1 MPQFDES
8 FLSDCALADRW
19 HFYSYTVKQLPPH
32 PSPKPNRN
40 RNPYPS
46 SASHDDHQQQLH
58 HHHHNHHRL
67 WKTQRQSWSP
77 RDTNNNHS
85 LTSSNSNCNCNSSN
99 TCNSISATGN
109 TLHSIK
115 FHRRR
120 KYKKLARLALS
131 TPAIPLQMDVDVTVD
146 REFDMEMDTPV
157 PLKNAVCHGSIS
169 SPSTPGT
176 CSSGIGVGGGGCS
189 SSSNNSINSGSYSTA
204 CTPPPPTHHHHS
216 QHQQLQ
222 GTPGGSSRVGGAGT
236 GAGGAGGGS
245 GVPPAPP
252 SAGSSGH
259 KNSLKGTKL
268 ARRARSFKDDL
279 IEKISLMRTT
289 NNTLGRSHSPHSP
302 RTKHGS
308 KAPPTTEEVL
318 RSTQT
323 LETHVKDISNALKH
337 FRDVILKKKLEVL
350 PGNGTVILETIASMY
365 SVIQTYTLNENS
377 AIMSSATQQV
387 YQSLGK
393 LIKLCDEV
401 MLSEDSGEC
410 ASLSNENV
418 REVIDLLEDA
428 VRNLVTLAQGKL
440 KEQDQCAFRYSGSGL
455 GGIGAAA
462 EIMGAVTASPGVS
475 VPGAGVMRVSAAE
488 SAAQRTSLPDIALT
502 PKERDILEQHN
513 VNPMRGSHST
523 ESILRD
529 TSPPPKPPLPNRAS
543 NPPPL
548 PPKRRSQPGAS
559 AGAVGVGCSS
569 STSTSNQASP
579 LPYAQSHN
587 ISLNSDLDCSSN
599 ISLLNYGVDR
609 LSVRSRSPDENSQCS
624 FDSALNHS
632 REEED
637 HQQQQQ
643 HLRSFPK
650 LAAMMDEDMD
660 KMVSYSEYCR
670 KASPLPSLC
679 STRVVAPPINESR
692 TESTGYA
699 GAAIDDK
706 TQTPLST
713 GGGVAGVTGGT
724 GGAAEGAAA
733 AASGGRE
740 TNSNRL
746 SNESG
751 FVSMREFRTCTQTAD
766 YSVQSSTKSSSSNS
780 EIAFSI
786 SESTAVGSSS
796 EYQQIS
802 QSVSHSQRHI
812 SSSSSSCTTTTTSS
826 STTTGYGSSELEQ
839 QQQTTTP
846 ADLAPALPPK
856 SIQRSSLT
864 RHESPGVGDELD
876 EAQSSSGWASHRSS
890 QSEVAELRQ
899 LSPLHHLNHHPHTA
913 SAGQLQQWHS
923 KHHSLIEGPRLQ
935 LAGSG
940 SCSAFDQRHLDQ
952 EPPPLPMKKKH
963 MFQSVAFSVL
973 AYMEICSASTRSIE
987 QHRHTMHACNISRN
1001 ISHSQTMNIMPM
1013 SKELSPELEM
1023 PPALPPKNY
1032 KQRKAT
1038 SMVASPTLQPII
1050 VTTPPPSPK
1059 PTLGENGS
1067 TGRPD
1072 SRMATVC
1079 EELND
1084 AVASEDAMPEPR
1096 SPVLDSNEN
1105 VSAVD
1110 DGQTFYF
1117 HSHQL
1122 PVADLEMSEDTSSAD
1137 NQPLTT
1143 PQVLEEQEEPTA
1155 ESRPLVAV
1163 HESVKPENADED
1175 EEAERADMLI
1185 NMLEEVN
1192 ITRYLIL
1199 KKREEDGPEVKG
1211 GYIDA
1216 LIVHASRVQKVA
1228 DNAFCEAFIT
1238 TFRTFIQPI
1247 DVIEKLTHRYTYFF
1261 CQVQDN
1267 KQKAA
1272 KETFALLVRVVNDLT
1287 STDLTSQ
1294 LLSLLVEFVY
1304 QLVCSG
1310 QLYLAKLLRNKFVEK
1325 VTLYKEPKLGGAGC
1339 VGGAGIASSG
1349 GSSGA
1354 ASGGNQPSLLDL
1366 KSLEIAEQMTL
1377 LDAELFTKIEI
1388 PEVLLFAK
1396 DQCEEKSPNLNKFTE
1411 HFNKMSY
1418 WARSKILRLQD
1429 AKEREKHVNKFIK
1442 IMKHLRKMNNYNSY
1456 LALLSALDSGPI
1468 RRLEWQKGIT
1478 EEVRAFCALIDSSSS
1493 FRAYR
1498 QALAETN
1505 PPCIPYIG
1513 LILQDLTFV
1522 HVGNQDYLSKGVIN
1536 FSKRWQQYNIIDN
1549 MKRFKKCAYPFRRNE
1564 RIIRFFDNFKDF
1576 MGEEEMWQI
1585 SEKIKPRGRR
1595 PVNY

>member
-1 MPQFDES
+1 MPEFDES
-8 FLSDCALADRW
+8 FLRDCALAERW
-19 HFYSYTVKQLPPH
+19 GFYSYTLKPTPPT
-32 PSPKPNRN
+32 S
-40 RNPYPS
+40 
-46 SASHDDHQQQLH
+46 SHDDDDH
-58 HHHHNHHRL
+58 HHHQRHHL
-67 WKTQRQSWSP
+67 GKKQRQSWSP
-77 RDTNNNHS
+77 RDTNNNTNS
-85 LTSSNSNCNCNSSN
+85 NTSNS
-99 TCNSISATGN
+99 GN

-120 KYKKLARLALS
+120 KYKKLPRLASLS
-131 TPAIPLQMDVDVTVD
+131 TPLIPQEMDVDVDATG
-146 REFDMEMDTPV
+146 RETSLPSTPV

-176 CSSGIGVGGGGCS
+176 CSSGGGSGGGCS
-189 SSSNNSINSGSYSTA
+189 SSSNNSLNSGNSYSAAASSASSTL
-204 CTPPPPTHHHHS
+204 PPSTHH
-216 QHQQLQ
+216 QAP
-222 GTPGGSSRVGGAGT
+222 GTPRGGGGSSGAP
-236 GAGGAGGGS
+236 
-245 GVPPAPP
+245 PPAPP

-302 RTKHGS
+302 RSKHGC
-308 KAPPTTEEVL
+308 KPPPSNEEVQ

-377 AIMSSATQQV
+377 ATMSSATQQV

-401 MLSEDSGEC
+401 MLSGESDEC

-440 KEQDQCAFRYSGSGL
+440 KEQDQCTFRYGGAGL

-462 EIMGAVTASPGVS
+462 EIMGAVTASPGITVGSGGPGTGIGIGS
-475 VPGAGVMRVSAAE
+475 VASMRVSAAE
-488 SAAQRTSLPDIALT
+488 SAVVAQRTSLPDIALT
-502 PKERDILEQHN
+502 PKERDSLEQHN

-548 PPKRRSQPGAS
+548 PPKRRSQQGGVTVGPG
-559 AGAVGVGCSS
+559 VGVGSS
-569 STSTSNQASP
+569 SSTTSTSNQASP

-599 ISLLNYGVDR
+599 ISLLNYGVDH

-637 HQQQQQ
+637 Q
-643 HLRSFPK
+643 LRQMPK
-650 LAAMMDEDMD
+650 MPPALDQDMD
-660 KMVSYSEYCR
+660 GGDKILSYKGEM
-670 KASPLPSLC
+670 ASIPV
-679 STRVVAPPINESR
+679 TVM
-692 TESTGYA
+692 A
-699 GAAIDDK
+699 GGQGGSGGSGHPD
-706 TQTPLST
+706 
-713 GGGVAGVTGGT
+713 GGGGTTTTTVMAGGGESNT
-724 GGAAEGAAA
+724 ELRKAAA
-733 AASGGRE
+733 AL
-740 TNSNRL
+740 TINRH

-751 FVSMREFRTCTQTAD
+751 FVSMKSYRTSTQSVSKRSSD

-786 SESTAVGSSS
+786 SESGGNSTSTMGD
-796 EYQQIS
+796 YQQ
-802 QSVSHSQRHI
+802 R
-812 SSSSSSCTTTTTSS
+812 CTTTTSS
-826 STTTGYGSSELEQ
+826 TSTTSTGYSSSEMEQTLSSSLGILRGSSPEM
-839 QQQTTTP
+839 
-846 ADLAPALPPK
+846 AAPALPPK
-856 SIQRSSLT
+856 TGHRLT
-864 RHESPGVGDELD
+864 RHESAGDEAD
-876 EAQSSSGWASHRSS
+876 EAGWGSHRSS
-890 QSEVAELRQ
+890 QSELAELRHMQ
-899 LSPLHHLNHHPHTA
+899 HHHHPHLGHQA
-913 SAGQLQQWHS
+913 QLQQWHS
-923 KHHSLIEGPRLQ
+923 KHHSLI
-935 LAGSG
+935 GS
-940 SCSAFDQRHLDQ
+940 SCYAFDKRNLE

-963 MFQSVAFSVL
+963 IL

-987 QHRHTMHACNISRN
+987 QHRHTMHAYNISRN

-1013 SKELSPELEM
+1013 SKELSPEMET

-1032 KQRKAT
+1032 KQRKTT
-1038 SMVASPTLQPII
+1038 SLQPF
-1050 VTTPPPSPK
+1050 VVTTTPPPSPK
-1059 PTLGENGS
+1059 PAVLAENG
-1067 TGRPD
+1067 GARPD

-1079 EELND
+1079 EEL
-1084 AVASEDAMPEPR
+1084 ATEEPG
-1096 SPVLDSNEN
+1096 PVLDSNEN
-1105 VSAVD
+1105 VRAGGS
-1110 DGQTFYF
+1110 TFY
-1117 HSHQL
+1117 SHQL
-1122 PVADLEMSEDTSSAD
+1122 PSEEATATASSGGGEVGQPISSPQLLDEGDPDQAVNPDQKVVTSKLEVEEDD
-1137 NQPLTT
+1137 
-1143 PQVLEEQEEPTA
+1143 EEDDVEEEEEEP
-1155 ESRPLVAV
+1155 
-1163 HESVKPENADED
+1163 
-1175 EEAERADMLI
+1175 EEMLI
-1185 NMLEEVN
+1185 NMLEEVD

-1199 KKREEDGPEVKG
+1199 KRKEEDGPEVKG

-1228 DNAFCEAFIT
+1228 DNAFSEAFIT

-1272 KETFALLVRVVNDLT
+1272 KETFSLLVRVVNDLT

-1325 VTLYKEPKLGGAGC
+1325 VTLYKEPKVYGFLGELDYGGGSVGSVVSGGGIGGSGVSGNGAG
-1339 VGGAGIASSG
+1339 
-1349 GSSGA
+1349 
-1354 ASGGNQPSLLDL
+1354 QPSLLDL

-1377 LDAELFTKIEI
+1377 LDAELFQKIEI

-1411 HFNKMSY
+1411 HFNKMSF

-1478 EEVRAFCALIDSSSS
+1478 EEVSSFCTLIDSSSS

-1513 LILQDLTFV
+1513 LVLQDLTFV

-1536 FSKRWQQYNIIDN
+1536 FSKRWQQYNIIVN

-1576 MGEEEMWQI
+1576 MGEEEMWQV

>member
-32 PSPKPNRN
+32 PNPNSN
-40 RNPYPS
+40 LKLNLNPNKNHS
-46 SASHDDHQQQLH
+46 VSNDEHQH
-58 HHHHNHHRL
+58 YRL

-77 RDTNNNHS
+77 RDTNNNNHS
-85 LTSSNSNCNCNSSN
+85 PSSNSSSN
-99 TCNSISATGN
+99 TCTGN

-131 TPAIPLQMDVDVTVD
+131 TPAIPRQMDALDMD

-189 SSSNNSINSGSYSTA
+189 SSSNNSINSGGYSTA
-204 CTPPPPTHHHHS
+204 CTPPPATNHSHHS
-216 QHQQLQ
+216 QHQQ
-222 GTPGGSSRVGGAGT
+222 GTPGGSSRVGGA
-236 GAGGAGGGS
+236 S

-252 SAGSSGH
+252 TTGSSGH

-308 KAPPTTEEVL
+308 KAPPTTEEVQ

-377 AIMSSATQQV
+377 AIMSYATQQV

-401 MLSEDSGEC
+401 MLSEESDEC

-462 EIMGAVTASPGVS
+462 EIMGAVTASPGVTS
-475 VPGAGVMRVSAAE
+475 VPGSTIMRVTDE
-488 SAAQRTSLPDIALT
+488 SFAQRTSLPDIALT

-548 PPKRRSQPGAS
+548 PPKRRSQPGAPS
-559 AGAVGVGCSS
+559 SAVGVCSSS

-599 ISLLNYGVDR
+599 ISLMNYGVDR

-637 HQQQQQ
+637 QHQQQRQ
-643 HLRSFPK
+643 FPK
-650 LAAMMDEDMD
+650 MAAMMDEDMD
-660 KMVSYSEYCR
+660 KLVSYKPTMEEKSQSSLPVGAGGSVG
-670 KASPLPSLC
+670 AS
-679 STRVVAPPINESR
+679 
-692 TESTGYA
+692 
-699 GAAIDDK
+699 
-706 TQTPLST
+706 
-713 GGGVAGVTGGT
+713 GT
-724 GGAAEGAAA
+724 GGAAEGGAA
-733 AASGGRE
+733 AASSGGE
-740 TNSNRL
+740 TNSNRH

-751 FVSMREFRTCTQTAD
+751 FVSMREFRTSTQTTD

-802 QSVSHSQRHI
+802 QSVSHSQRQI

-826 STTTGYGSSELEQ
+826 STTTGYGSSSTSELEH
-839 QQQTTTP
+839 QTTTSVVSGALGSSP
-846 ADLAPALPPK
+846 ELAPALPPK

-864 RHESPGVGDELD
+864 RHESPAGDEPD
-876 EAQSSSGWASHRSS
+876 EASSGCASHRSS

-899 LSPLHHLNHHPHTA
+899 QSPHHHLHHPHTC
-913 SAGQLQQWHS
+913 SAGQLQQWHP
-923 KHHSLIEGPRLQ
+923 KHHSLIEGR

-952 EPPPLPMKKKH
+952 EPPPLPIKKKH
-963 MFQSVAFSVL
+963 IL
-973 AYMEICSASTRSIE
+973 AYMEICSASTRPAE
-987 QHRHTMHACNISRN
+987 QHRHTMCTYNISSN

-1013 SKELSPELEM
+1013 SKELSPEQEI

-1032 KQRKAT
+1032 KQRKAV
-1038 SMVASPTLQPII
+1038 SMGSSPSLQPII
-1050 VTTPPPSPK
+1050 LTTPPASPK
-1059 PTLGENGS
+1059 PMLGENGS

-1084 AVASEDAMPEPR
+1084 GLTSEDAMPEPR

-1110 DGQTFYF
+1110 DGQTFYC

-1122 PVADLEMSEDTSSAD
+1122 PGEVNVCEGMNNAG
-1137 NQPLTT
+1137 QPIST
-1143 PQVLEEQEEPTA
+1143 PQVLEEQAEQTE
-1155 ESRPLVAV
+1155 ESRPGVTTEEV
-1163 HESVKPENADED
+1163 SVKPQNENGEED
-1175 EEAERADMLI
+1175 ETEQDEMLI

-1310 QLYLAKLLRNKFVEK
+1310 ELYMAKLLRNKFVEK
-1325 VTLYKEPKLGGAGC
+1325 VTLYKEPKVYGFIGSELGGT
-1339 VGGAGIASSG
+1339 GGAAGTGITGSG
-1349 GSSGA
+1349 GCSTAGG
-1354 ASGGNQPSLLDL
+1354 GGNQLSLLDL

-1418 WARSKILRLQD
+1418 WARSKILRLPD
-1429 AKEREKHVNKFIK
+1429 AREREKHVNKFIK

-1468 RRLEWQKGIT
+1468 RRLEWQRGIT
-1478 EEVRAFCALIDSSSS
+1478 EEVRSFCALIDSSSS

-1585 SEKIKPRGRR
+1585 SERIKPRGRR

>member
-32 PSPKPNRN
+32 PSPSPKPN

-46 SASHDDHQQQLH
+46 SASHDDDDQHRLH
-58 HHHHNHHRL
+58 HHHHNHHHHNHHRL

-77 RDTNNNHS
+77 CDSNNNHS
-85 LTSSNSNCNCNSSN
+85 PSSNGNCSSS

-131 TPAIPLQMDVDVTVD
+131 TPAIPLQMDVDADVDVDVTVD

-169 SPSTPGT
+169 SPSTPGA

-204 CTPPPPTHHHHS
+204 CTPPPPTHHHHT

-222 GTPGGSSRVGGAGT
+222 GTPAGSSRVG

-308 KAPPTTEEVL
+308 KAPPTTEEVQ

-377 AIMSSATQQV
+377 AIMSCATQQV

-440 KEQDQCAFRYSGSGL
+440 KEQDQCAFRYGGSGL

-475 VPGAGVMRVSAAE
+475 VPGTGIMRVSAAE

-548 PPKRRSQPGAS
+548 PPKRRSQPGAP
-559 AGAVGVGCSS
+559 AGAAVVGCSS
-569 STSTSNQASP
+569 LTSAS
-579 LPYAQSHN
+579 YAQPHN
-587 ISLNSDLDCSSN
+587 ISLNLDLDCSSN

-643 HLRSFPK
+643 QQLRSLSKMPT
-650 LAAMMDEDMD
+650 MMDEDMD
-660 KMVSYSEYCR
+660 KMVSYS
-670 KASPLPSLC
+670 
-679 STRVVAPPINESR
+679 
-692 TESTGYA
+692 
-699 GAAIDDK
+699 AAVEDK
-706 TQTPLST
+706 MQTPLAT
-713 GGGVAGVTGGT
+713 GGVGGGVVGGT

-733 AASGGRE
+733 AATGGGE
-740 TNSNRL
+740 TNSNRH

-751 FVSMREFRTCTQTAD
+751 FVSMREFRTSTQTTD
-766 YSVQSSTKSSSSNS
+766 YSIQSSTKSSSSNS

-826 STTTGYGSSELEQ
+826 STTTGYGSSSSELEQQQQ

-846 ADLAPALPPK
+846 AELAPALPPK
-856 SIQRSSLT
+856 STQRSSLT
-864 RHESPGVGDELD
+864 RHESPVVGDELD
-876 EAQSSSGWASHRSS
+876 DALSSSGWASHRSS

-963 MFQSVAFSVL
+963 IL

-1013 SKELSPELEM
+1013 SKELSPELEI

-1050 VTTPPPSPK
+1050 VSTPPPSPK
-1059 PTLGENGS
+1059 PALGENGS

-1084 AVASEDAMPEPR
+1084 AVGSDDAMPEPR

-1110 DGQTFYF
+1110 DVRTFYC

-1122 PVADLEMSEDTSSAD
+1122 PSEMKMSEDASNAD
-1137 NQPLTT
+1137 QPITT

-1163 HESVKPENADED
+1163 HEAGKPENADD
-1175 EEAERADMLI
+1175 EAEGEAEAERADMLI

-1325 VTLYKEPKLGGAGC
+1325 VTLYKEPKVYGFVGELGGAG
-1339 VGGAGIASSG
+1339 GGPGTGIAGSG
-1349 GSSGA
+1349 GCSAGG
-1354 ASGGNQPSLLDL
+1354 GGNQPSLLDL

-1478 EEVRAFCALIDSSSS
+1478 EEVRSFCALIDSSSS

>member
-1 MPQFDES
+1 MRVLNTELRLRFKNRKPRPFNRAASADDAMDMGPGSGMGLMGIGVGDPAMPSTIDQ
-8 FLSDCALADRW
+8 
-19 HFYSYTVKQLPPH
+19 
-32 PSPKPNRN
+32 
-40 RNPYPS
+40 
-46 SASHDDHQQQLH
+46 
-58 HHHHNHHRL
+58 RL
-67 WKTQRQSWSP
+67 NGA
-77 RDTNNNHS
+77 TN
-85 LTSSNSNCNCNSSN
+85 
-99 TCNSISATGN
+99 
-109 TLHSIK
+109 
-115 FHRRR
+115 
-120 KYKKLARLALS
+120 
-131 TPAIPLQMDVDVTVD
+131 M
-146 REFDMEMDTPV
+146 
-157 PLKNAVCHGSIS
+157 HGSIS

-176 CSSGIGVGGGGCS
+176 CSVGGGGCS
-189 SSSNNSINSGSYSTA
+189 SSSNNSINSGGYSTA
-204 CTPPPPTHHHHS
+204 CTPPPAAHHQNHHHQQQQQQQQH
-216 QHQQLQ
+216 HQQPS
-222 GTPGGSSRVGGAGT
+222 TPGSRG
-236 GAGGAGGGS
+236 
-245 GVPPAPP
+245 GVPPAPLNL
-252 SAGSSGH
+252 SGSGQSGSSGH

-302 RTKHGS
+302 RTKHGT
-308 KAPPTTEEVL
+308 KPPPTTEEVQ

-365 SVIQTYTLNENS
+365 SVIQNYTLNENS
-377 AIMSSATQQV
+377 AIMTSATQQV

-401 MLSEDSGEC
+401 MLSEESGEC

-440 KEQDQCAFRYSGSGL
+440 KEDQCAFRYSGSGL
-455 GGIGAAA
+455 GSIGAAA
-462 EIMGAVTASPGVS
+462 EIMGAVTASSGVGGGLGGGPGTGIGLGMAS
-475 VPGAGVMRVSAAE
+475 MRVSAAE
-488 SAAQRTSLPDIALT
+488 SAAVAQRTSLPDIGLT
-502 PKERDILEQHN
+502 PKERDSLEQCN

-529 TSPPPKPPLPNRAS
+529 SSPPPKPPLPNRAS

-548 PPKRRSQPGAS
+548 PPKRRSQPGAAS
-559 AGAVGVGCSS
+559 GGGVGSS
-569 STSTSNQASP
+569 STSTSTSNQASP
-579 LPYAQSHN
+579 QPYAQSHN

-637 HQQQQQ
+637 QQQLQLQQ
-643 HLRSFPK
+643 RQETLESK
-650 LAAMMDEDMD
+650 LI
-660 KMVSYSEYCR
+660 SHS
-670 KASPLPSLC
+670 
-679 STRVVAPPINESR
+679 
-692 TESTGYA
+692 
-699 GAAIDDK
+699 
-706 TQTPLST
+706 
-713 GGGVAGVTGGT
+713 
-724 GGAAEGAAA
+724 
-733 AASGGRE
+733 
-740 TNSNRL
+740 
-746 SNESG
+746 
-751 FVSMREFRTCTQTAD
+751 FVSMKSFRTSTQSVSKRSSD
-766 YSVQSSTKSSSSNS
+766 YSKSSSSNS

-786 SESTAVGSSS
+786 SESAAAMVSTG

-802 QSVSHSQRHI
+802 QSVSHSSR
-812 SSSSSSCTTTTTSS
+812 SCTTTTTTS
-826 STTTGYGSSELEQ
+826 TGYASSGELEQ
-839 QQQTTTP
+839 ILDG
-846 ADLAPALPPK
+846 DLAPALPPK
-856 SIQRSSLT
+856 SNQRGSIAAGAASAVAT
-864 RHESPGVGDELD
+864 DELD
-876 EAQSSSGWASHRSS
+876 EAQSSSSGWASHRSS

-899 LSPLHHLNHHPHTA
+899 LSPQQQQQQQQQQHLHHA
-913 SAGQLQQWHS
+913 QQLQQWQS

-940 SCSAFDQRHLDQ
+940 SCSAFDQRHLE

-987 QHRHTMHACNISRN
+987 QHRHTMHAYNLSRN

-1013 SKELSPELEM
+1013 SKELSPELET

-1032 KQRKAT
+1032 KQRKAN
-1038 SMVASPTLQPII
+1038 SVATGGSSSSSSSSKPII
-1050 VTTPPPSPK
+1050 LTTMTPPPSPK
-1059 PTLGENGS
+1059 PIIVTTTTPPPTPPASPKPGAAAAGAASGGAGAAAASGSSAENGS

-1079 EELND
+1079 EELSGEENMP
-1084 AVASEDAMPEPR
+1084 EAMPWTPA
-1096 SPVLDSNEN
+1096 LD
-1105 VSAVD
+1105 
-1110 DGQTFYF
+1110 GYGYYC

-1122 PVADLEMSEDTSSAD
+1122 PNEVD
-1137 NQPLTT
+1137 NAGQMPLNT
-1143 PQVLEEQEEPTA
+1143 PQLLDEQVVEEVPNEV
-1155 ESRPLVAV
+1155 VAGN
-1163 HESVKPENADED
+1163 ETSKQQQLQ
-1175 EEAERADMLI
+1175 EAEAEAEAEADPEAEEMLI

-1192 ITRYLIL
+1192 IGRYLIL
-1199 KKREEDGPEVKG
+1199 KKKDEDGPEVKG

-1216 LIVHASRVQKVA
+1216 LIVHASCVQKVA
-1228 DNAFCEAFIT
+1228 DNAFSEAFIT

-1272 KETFALLVRVVNDLT
+1272 KETFSLLVRVVNDLT

-1325 VTLYKEPKLGGAGC
+1325 VTLYKEPRLHGGGGGLELELGG
-1339 VGGAGIASSG
+1339 G
-1349 GSSGA
+1349 GSSGVV
-1354 ASGGNQPSLLDL
+1354 SGGGSGLLDL

-1377 LDAELFTKIEI
+1377 LDAELFQRIEI

-1478 EEVRAFCALIDSSSS
+1478 EEVRSFCALIDSSSS

-1513 LILQDLTFV
+1513 LVLQDLTFV

-1536 FSKRWQQYNIIDN
+1536 FSKRWQQYNIIVN

>member
-32 PSPKPNRN
+32 PSPSPKPN

-46 SASHDDHQQQLH
+46 SASHDDDDQHRLH
-58 HHHHNHHRL
+58 HHHHNHHHHNHHRL

-77 RDTNNNHS
+77 CDSNNNHS
-85 LTSSNSNCNCNSSN
+85 PSSNGNCSSS

-131 TPAIPLQMDVDVTVD
+131 TPAIPLQMDVDADVDVDVTVD

-169 SPSTPGT
+169 SPSTPGA

-204 CTPPPPTHHHHS
+204 CTPPPPTHHHHT

-222 GTPGGSSRVGGAGT
+222 GTPAGSSRVG

-308 KAPPTTEEVL
+308 KAPPTTEEVQ

-377 AIMSSATQQV
+377 AIMSCATQQV

-440 KEQDQCAFRYSGSGL
+440 KEQDQCAFRYGGSGL

-475 VPGAGVMRVSAAE
+475 VPGTGIMRVSAAE

-548 PPKRRSQPGAS
+548 PPKRRSQPGAP
-559 AGAVGVGCSS
+559 AGAAVVGCSS
-569 STSTSNQASP
+569 LTSAS
-579 LPYAQSHN
+579 YAQPHN
-587 ISLNSDLDCSSN
+587 ISLNLDLDCSSN

-643 HLRSFPK
+643 QQLRSLSKMPT
-650 LAAMMDEDMD
+650 MMDEDMD
-660 KMVSYSEYCR
+660 KMVSYS
-670 KASPLPSLC
+670 
-679 STRVVAPPINESR
+679 
-692 TESTGYA
+692 
-699 GAAIDDK
+699 
-706 TQTPLST
+706 
-713 GGGVAGVTGGT
+713 
-724 GGAAEGAAA
+724 
-733 AASGGRE
+733 
-740 TNSNRL
+740 
-746 SNESG
+746 
-751 FVSMREFRTCTQTAD
+751 FVSMREFRTSTQTTD
-766 YSVQSSTKSSSSNS
+766 YSIQSSTKSSSSNS

-826 STTTGYGSSELEQ
+826 STTTGYGSSSSELEQQQQ

-846 ADLAPALPPK
+846 AELAPALPPK
-856 SIQRSSLT
+856 STQRSSLT
-864 RHESPGVGDELD
+864 RHESPVVGDELD
-876 EAQSSSGWASHRSS
+876 DALSSSGWASHRSS

-1013 SKELSPELEM
+1013 SKELSPELEI

-1050 VTTPPPSPK
+1050 VSTPPPSPK
-1059 PTLGENGS
+1059 PALGENGS

-1084 AVASEDAMPEPR
+1084 AVGSDDAMPEPR

-1110 DGQTFYF
+1110 DVRTFYC

-1122 PVADLEMSEDTSSAD
+1122 PSEMKMSEDASNAD
-1137 NQPLTT
+1137 QPITT

-1163 HESVKPENADED
+1163 HEAGKPENADD
-1175 EEAERADMLI
+1175 EAEGEAEAERADMLI

-1228 DNAFCEAFIT
+1228 DNGRHSQRKQKQHKHTKSHSHGHLPNSSVVSVNFHSIRAAFCEAFIT

-1325 VTLYKEPKLGGAGC
+1325 VTLYKEPKVYGFVGELGGAG
-1339 VGGAGIASSG
+1339 GGPGTGIAGSG
-1349 GSSGA
+1349 GCSAGG
-1354 ASGGNQPSLLDL
+1354 GGNQPSLLDL

-1478 EEVRAFCALIDSSSS
+1478 EEVRSFCALIDSSSS

>member
-32 PSPKPNRN
+32 PSPSPKPNRN
-40 RNPYPS
+40 PYLN
-46 SASHDDHQQQLH
+46 SASHDDHQPRLH
-58 HHHHNHHRL
+58 HHHHHYNHHRL

-77 RDTNNNHS
+77 FDSNNNHS
-85 LTSSNSNCNCNSSN
+85 PSGNCNCSSSSSSN
-99 TCNSISATGN
+99 TCNSLNATGN

-131 TPAIPLQMDVDVTVD
+131 TPAIPLQMDVDVDVDVDVTVD
-146 REFDMEMDTPV
+146 RELDMEMDTPV

-169 SPSTPGT
+169 SPSTPGA

-222 GTPGGSSRVGGAGT
+222 GTPGASSRVGGAG
-236 GAGGAGGGS
+236 GGGVGGGGG

-308 KAPPTTEEVL
+308 KAPPTTEEVQ

-377 AIMSSATQQV
+377 AIMSCATQQV

-410 ASLSNENV
+410 PSLSNENV

-475 VPGAGVMRVSAAE
+475 VPGAGIMRVSAAE

-559 AGAVGVGCSS
+559 AGAGSGIGCSS

-637 HQQQQQ
+637 HHHQQQQQ
-643 HLRSFPK
+643 QQLRSFPK
-650 LAAMMDEDMD
+650 MPAMMDEDMD
-660 KMVSYSEYCR
+660 KLVSYS
-670 KASPLPSLC
+670 
-679 STRVVAPPINESR
+679 
-692 TESTGYA
+692 
-699 GAAIDDK
+699 
-706 TQTPLST
+706 
-713 GGGVAGVTGGT
+713 
-724 GGAAEGAAA
+724 
-733 AASGGRE
+733 
-740 TNSNRL
+740 
-746 SNESG
+746 
-751 FVSMREFRTCTQTAD
+751 FVSMREFRTSTQTTD
-766 YSVQSSTKSSSSNS
+766 YSIQSSTKSSSSNS
-780 EIAFSI
+780 DIAFSI
-786 SESTAVGSSS
+786 SESTAVGSSG

-802 QSVSHSQRHI
+802 QSVLHSQRQI

-826 STTTGYGSSELEQ
+826 STTTGYGSSSSELEQ
-839 QQQTTTP
+839 QQQTMAP
-846 ADLAPALPPK
+846 AEMAPALPPK

-864 RHESPGVGDELD
+864 RHESPVVGDELD

-952 EPPPLPMKKKH
+952 EPPPLPMKKK
-963 MFQSVAFSVL
+963 SIL

-1038 SMVASPTLQPII
+1038 NMVASPTLQPII

-1059 PTLGENGS
+1059 PALGENGS

-1084 AVASEDAMPEPR
+1084 AVAGEDAMPEPR

-1105 VSAVD
+1105 VSEVD
-1110 DGQTFYF
+1110 DGETFCC

-1122 PVADLEMSEDTSSAD
+1122 PGEMKMSEDAISAD
-1137 NQPLTT
+1137 QPITT
-1143 PQVLEEQEEPTA
+1143 PQVLEEQEEPA
-1155 ESRPLVAV
+1155 VEARPLVAV
-1163 HESVKPENADED
+1163 HEAGKPENADEE

-1325 VTLYKEPKLGGAGC
+1325 VALYKEPKVYGFVGELGGAG
-1339 VGGAGIASSG
+1339 GAAGAGIAGSG
-1349 GSSGA
+1349 GCSA
-1354 ASGGNQPSLLDL
+1354 AGGGNQPSLLDL

-1478 EEVRAFCALIDSSSS
+1478 EEVRSFCALIDSSSS

>member
-1 MPQFDES
+1 MRVLNTELRLRFKNRRPRPFNRAAS
-8 FLSDCALADRW
+8 ADDAAILDT
-19 HFYSYTVKQLPPH
+19 S
-32 PSPKPNRN
+32 
-40 RNPYPS
+40 NP
-46 SASHDDHQQQLH
+46 
-58 HHHHNHHRL
+58 
-67 WKTQRQSWSP
+67 
-77 RDTNNNHS
+77 
-85 LTSSNSNCNCNSSN
+85 
-99 TCNSISATGN
+99 G
-109 TLHSIK
+109 
-115 FHRRR
+115 
-120 KYKKLARLALS
+120 
-131 TPAIPLQMDVDVTVD
+131 TPAT
-146 REFDMEMDTPV
+146 TPTDQSIHGGGGG
-157 PLKNAVCHGSIS
+157 NISMNGSIS
-169 SPSTPGT
+169 SPNTPGGG
-176 CSSGIGVGGGGCS
+176 GIGGGCS
-189 SSSNNSINSGSYSTA
+189 SSSNNSINSGSYASASSVPVA
-204 CTPPPPTHHHHS
+204 CTPPPPTHHH
-216 QHQQLQ
+216 QHQ
-222 GTPGGSSRVGGAGT
+222 GGGR
-236 GAGGAGGGS
+236 AGG

-252 SAGSSGH
+252 SAAHGNQTGSSGH

-302 RTKHGS
+302 RTKHGVGV
-308 KAPPTTEEVL
+308 KPPPSNEEVQ

-365 SVIQTYTLNENS
+365 SVIQTYTPLNENS

-401 MLSEDSGEC
+401 MLSDESGEC
-410 ASLSNENV
+410 PSLSNENV

-440 KEQDQCAFRYSGSGL
+440 KEQDQCTFRYSGSSGL

-462 EIMGAVTASPGVS
+462 EIMGAVTASSTNAGGGAGILPVGG
-475 VPGAGVMRVSAAE
+475 VPGTGITGVASMRISAVENA
-488 SAAQRTSLPDIALT
+488 AVAQRTSLPDIALS
-502 PKERDILEQHN
+502 PKERASLEHRN

-548 PPKRRSQPGAS
+548 PPKRRSQPQAPPGGS
-559 AGAVGVGCSS
+559 SS

-637 HQQQQQ
+637 PQQHQQQQ
-643 HLRSFPK
+643 HLKQPLK
-650 LAAMMDEDMD
+650 LMEEDAD
-660 KMVSYSEYCR
+660 KMISY
-670 KASPLPSLC
+670 KATGSASAAAQEM
-679 STRVVAPPINESR
+679 TIAMAPAN
-692 TESTGYA
+692 A
-699 GAAIDDK
+699 Q
-706 TQTPLST
+706 TQLS
-713 GGGVAGVTGGT
+713 GT
-724 GGAAEGAAA
+724 GGPSAGGGGETNTELRTAAA
-733 AASGGRE
+733 AL
-740 TNSNRL
+740 TNNRH

-751 FVSMREFRTCTQTAD
+751 FVSMKSFRTSTQSVSKRSSD
-766 YSVQSSTKSSSSNS
+766 YSVQSSAKSSSSNS
-780 EIAFSI
+780 EIAISI
-786 SESTAVGSSS
+786 SESASATASASSS

-802 QSVSHSQRHI
+802 QSVSHSSQRQQQQQHI
-812 SSSSSSCTTTTTSS
+812 SSSSSSSMTTTTLSS
-826 STTTGYGSSELEQ
+826 YSSGEQQDPAATTG
-839 QQQTTTP
+839 
-846 ADLAPALPPK
+846 AAAPALPPK
-856 SIQRSSLT
+856 TTTPVATATGMATTTTHQRTLT
-864 RHESPGVGDELD
+864 RHESSALDELD
-876 EAQSSSGWASHRSS
+876 WSQGAASSSSS
-890 QSEVAELRQ
+890 SAAEVAELRQ
-899 LSPLHHLNHHPHTA
+899 LSPHHHHQQQLH
-913 SAGQLQQWHS
+913 QWHS
-923 KHHSLIEGPRLQ
+923 KHHSLIEPPRSAPHH
-935 LAGSG
+935 LAG
-940 SCSAFDQRHLDQ
+940 SCSAFDQRHLD
-952 EPPPLPMKKKH
+952 EPPPLPMKKKY

-973 AYMEICSASTRSIE
+973 AYMEICTASNRSIE

-1013 SKELSPELEM
+1013 SKELSPELET

-1032 KQRKAT
+1032 KQRKPA
-1038 SMVASPTLQPII
+1038 ASLQPII

-1059 PTLGENGS
+1059 PTLCENGS
-1067 TGRPD
+1067 SGGAGGGRPD

-1079 EELND
+1079 EEHND
-1084 AVASEDAMPEPR
+1084 SL
-1096 SPVLDSNEN
+1096 VLDSNEN
-1105 VSAVD
+1105 VNVSSGDGDD
-1110 DGQTFYF
+1110 DGEGAGESQTFYC

-1122 PVADLEMSEDTSSAD
+1122 PDEPVAATTSAD
-1137 NQPLTT
+1137 QHEQQQQQPINT
-1143 PQVLEEQEEPTA
+1143 PKLIDDEQESRVTP
-1155 ESRPLVAV
+1155 ES
-1163 HESVKPENADED
+1163 
-1175 EEAERADMLI
+1175 EAEKQQEQQKQQDAGEVETVI

-1199 KKREEDGPEVKG
+1199 KKKEEDGPEVKG

-1228 DNAFCEAFIT
+1228 DNAFSEAFIT

-1272 KETFALLVRVVNDLT
+1272 KETFSLLVRVVNDLT

-1325 VTLYKEPKLGGAGC
+1325 VTLYKEPKVYGFVNDLEM
-1339 VGGAGIASSG
+1339 VGTIT
-1349 GSSGA
+1349 SSGA
-1354 ASGGNQPSLLDL
+1354 AGVGIGGGVGGGLSGNSSSSMSSGSSNHPSLLDL
-1366 KSLEIAEQMTL
+1366 KSLDIAEQMTL
-1377 LDAELFTKIEI
+1377 LDAELFQKIEI

-1418 WARSKILRLQD
+1418 WARSKILRLHD

-1468 RRLEWQKGIT
+1468 RRLEWQKSIT
-1478 EEVRAFCALIDSSSS
+1478 EEVRSFCALIDSSSS

-1513 LILQDLTFV
+1513 LVLQDLTFV

-1536 FSKRWQQYNIIDN
+1536 FSKRWQQYNIIVN

-1564 RIIRFFDNFKDF
+1564 RIIRFFENFKDF

-1595 PVNY
+1595 PQNY

>member
-1 MPQFDES
+1 MRVLNTELRLRFKNRKPRPFNRAASADDAMDLGMGTGTGTGIASVAGIGVGATMPLDQ
-8 FLSDCALADRW
+8 
-19 HFYSYTVKQLPPH
+19 
-32 PSPKPNRN
+32 
-40 RNPYPS
+40 
-46 SASHDDHQQQLH
+46 
-58 HHHHNHHRL
+58 RL
-67 WKTQRQSWSP
+67 
-77 RDTNNNHS
+77 NGA
-85 LTSSNSNCNCNSSN
+85 TS
-99 TCNSISATGN
+99 
-109 TLHSIK
+109 
-115 FHRRR
+115 
-120 KYKKLARLALS
+120 
-131 TPAIPLQMDVDVTVD
+131 M
-146 REFDMEMDTPV
+146 
-157 PLKNAVCHGSIS
+157 HGSIS
-169 SPSTPGT
+169 SPSTPGA

-222 GTPGGSSRVGGAGT
+222 GTPGASSRVGGAG
-236 GAGGAGGGS
+236 GGGVGGGGG

-308 KAPPTTEEVL
+308 KAPPTTEEVQ

-377 AIMSSATQQV
+377 AIMSCATQQV

-410 ASLSNENV
+410 PSLSNENV

-475 VPGAGVMRVSAAE
+475 VPGAGIMRVSAAE

-559 AGAVGVGCSS
+559 AGAGSGIGCSS

-637 HQQQQQ
+637 HHHQQQQQ
-643 HLRSFPK
+643 QQLRSFPK
-650 LAAMMDEDMD
+650 MPAMMDEDMD
-660 KMVSYSEYCR
+660 KLVSYS
-670 KASPLPSLC
+670 
-679 STRVVAPPINESR
+679 
-692 TESTGYA
+692 
-699 GAAIDDK
+699 
-706 TQTPLST
+706 
-713 GGGVAGVTGGT
+713 
-724 GGAAEGAAA
+724 
-733 AASGGRE
+733 
-740 TNSNRL
+740 
-746 SNESG
+746 
-751 FVSMREFRTCTQTAD
+751 FVSMREFRTSTQTTD
-766 YSVQSSTKSSSSNS
+766 YSIQSSTKSSSSNS
-780 EIAFSI
+780 DIAFSI
-786 SESTAVGSSS
+786 SESTAVGSSG

-802 QSVSHSQRHI
+802 QSVLHSQRQI

-826 STTTGYGSSELEQ
+826 STTTGYGSSSSELEQ
-839 QQQTTTP
+839 QQQTMAP
-846 ADLAPALPPK
+846 AEMAPALPPK

-864 RHESPGVGDELD
+864 RHESPVVGDELD

-952 EPPPLPMKKKH
+952 EPPPLPMKKKS

-1038 SMVASPTLQPII
+1038 NMVASPTLQPII

-1059 PTLGENGS
+1059 PALGENGS

-1084 AVASEDAMPEPR
+1084 AVAGEDAMPEPR

-1105 VSAVD
+1105 VSEVD
-1110 DGQTFYF
+1110 DGETFCC

-1122 PVADLEMSEDTSSAD
+1122 PGEMKMSEDAISAD
-1137 NQPLTT
+1137 QPITT
-1143 PQVLEEQEEPTA
+1143 PQVLEEQEEPA
-1155 ESRPLVAV
+1155 VEARPLVAV
-1163 HESVKPENADED
+1163 HEAGKPENADEE

-1228 DNAFCEAFIT
+1228 DNGRHSQRKQKQHKHTKSHSHGHLPNSSVVSVHFHSVRAAFCEAFIT

-1325 VTLYKEPKLGGAGC
+1325 VALYKEPKVYGFVGELGGAG
-1339 VGGAGIASSG
+1339 GAAGAGIAGSG
-1349 GSSGA
+1349 GCSA
-1354 ASGGNQPSLLDL
+1354 AGGGNQPSLLDL

-1478 EEVRAFCALIDSSSS
+1478 EEVRSFCALIDSSSS

>member
-1 MPQFDES
+1 MPEFDES
-8 FLSDCALADRW
+8 FLRDCALAERW
-19 HFYSYTVKQLPPH
+19 GFYSYTLKPTPPT
-32 PSPKPNRN
+32 S
-40 RNPYPS
+40 
-46 SASHDDHQQQLH
+46 SHDDDDH
-58 HHHHNHHRL
+58 HHHQRHHL
-67 WKTQRQSWSP
+67 GKKQRQSWSP
-77 RDTNNNHS
+77 RDTNNNTNS
-85 LTSSNSNCNCNSSN
+85 NTSNS
-99 TCNSISATGN
+99 GN

-120 KYKKLARLALS
+120 KYKKLPRLASLS
-131 TPAIPLQMDVDVTVD
+131 TPLIPQEMDVDVDATG
-146 REFDMEMDTPV
+146 RETSLPSTPV

-176 CSSGIGVGGGGCS
+176 CSSGGGSGGGCS
-189 SSSNNSINSGSYSTA
+189 SSSNNSLNSGNSYSAAASSASSTL
-204 CTPPPPTHHHHS
+204 PPSTHH
-216 QHQQLQ
+216 QAP
-222 GTPGGSSRVGGAGT
+222 GTPRGGGGSSGAP
-236 GAGGAGGGS
+236 
-245 GVPPAPP
+245 PPAPP

-302 RTKHGS
+302 RSKHGC
-308 KAPPTTEEVL
+308 KPPPSNEEVQ

-377 AIMSSATQQV
+377 ATMSSATQQV

-401 MLSEDSGEC
+401 MLSGESDEC

-440 KEQDQCAFRYSGSGL
+440 KEQDQCTFRYGGAGL

-462 EIMGAVTASPGVS
+462 EIMGAVTASPGITVGSGGPGTGIGIGS
-475 VPGAGVMRVSAAE
+475 VASMRVSAAE
-488 SAAQRTSLPDIALT
+488 SAVVAQRTSLPDIALT
-502 PKERDILEQHN
+502 PKERDSLEQHN

-548 PPKRRSQPGAS
+548 PPKRRSQQGGVTVGPG
-559 AGAVGVGCSS
+559 VGVGSS
-569 STSTSNQASP
+569 SSTTSTSNQASP

-599 ISLLNYGVDR
+599 ISLLNYGVDH

-637 HQQQQQ
+637 Q
-643 HLRSFPK
+643 LRQMPK
-650 LAAMMDEDMD
+650 MPPALDQDMD
-660 KMVSYSEYCR
+660 GGDKILSYS
-670 KASPLPSLC
+670 
-679 STRVVAPPINESR
+679 
-692 TESTGYA
+692 
-699 GAAIDDK
+699 
-706 TQTPLST
+706 
-713 GGGVAGVTGGT
+713 
-724 GGAAEGAAA
+724 
-733 AASGGRE
+733 
-740 TNSNRL
+740 
-746 SNESG
+746 
-751 FVSMREFRTCTQTAD
+751 FVSMKSYRTSTQSVSKRSSD

-786 SESTAVGSSS
+786 SESGGNSTSTMGD
-796 EYQQIS
+796 YQQ
-802 QSVSHSQRHI
+802 R
-812 SSSSSSCTTTTTSS
+812 CTTTTSS
-826 STTTGYGSSELEQ
+826 TSTTSTGYSSSEMEQTLSSSLGILRGSSPEM
-839 QQQTTTP
+839 
-846 ADLAPALPPK
+846 AAPALPPK
-856 SIQRSSLT
+856 TGHRLT
-864 RHESPGVGDELD
+864 RHESAGDEAD
-876 EAQSSSGWASHRSS
+876 EAGWGSHRSS
-890 QSEVAELRQ
+890 QSELAELRHMQ
-899 LSPLHHLNHHPHTA
+899 HHHHPHLGHQA
-913 SAGQLQQWHS
+913 QLQQWHS
-923 KHHSLIEGPRLQ
+923 KHHSLI
-935 LAGSG
+935 GS
-940 SCSAFDQRHLDQ
+940 SCYAFDKRNLE

-963 MFQSVAFSVL
+963 IL

-987 QHRHTMHACNISRN
+987 QHRHTMHAYNISRN

-1013 SKELSPELEM
+1013 SKELSPEMET

-1032 KQRKAT
+1032 KQRKTT
-1038 SMVASPTLQPII
+1038 SLQPF
-1050 VTTPPPSPK
+1050 VVTTTPPPSPK
-1059 PTLGENGS
+1059 PAVLAENG
-1067 TGRPD
+1067 GARPD

-1079 EELND
+1079 EEL
-1084 AVASEDAMPEPR
+1084 ATEEPG
-1096 SPVLDSNEN
+1096 PVLDSNEN
-1105 VSAVD
+1105 VRAGGS
-1110 DGQTFYF
+1110 TFY
-1117 HSHQL
+1117 SHQL
-1122 PVADLEMSEDTSSAD
+1122 PSEEATATASSGGGEVGQPISSPQLLDEGDPDQAVNPDQKVVTSKLEVEEDD
-1137 NQPLTT
+1137 
-1143 PQVLEEQEEPTA
+1143 EEDDVEEEEEEP
-1155 ESRPLVAV
+1155 
-1163 HESVKPENADED
+1163 
-1175 EEAERADMLI
+1175 EEMLI
-1185 NMLEEVN
+1185 NMLEEVD

-1199 KKREEDGPEVKG
+1199 KRKEEDGPEVKG

-1228 DNAFCEAFIT
+1228 DNAFSEAFIT

-1272 KETFALLVRVVNDLT
+1272 KETFSLLVRVVNDLT

-1325 VTLYKEPKLGGAGC
+1325 VTLYKEPKVYGFLGELDYGGGSVGSVVSGGGIGGSGVSGNGAG
-1339 VGGAGIASSG
+1339 
-1349 GSSGA
+1349 
-1354 ASGGNQPSLLDL
+1354 QPSLLDL

-1377 LDAELFTKIEI
+1377 LDAELFQKIEI

-1411 HFNKMSY
+1411 HFNKMSF

-1478 EEVRAFCALIDSSSS
+1478 EEVSSFCTLIDSSSS

-1513 LILQDLTFV
+1513 LVLQDLTFV

-1536 FSKRWQQYNIIDN
+1536 FSKRWQQYNIIVN

-1576 MGEEEMWQI
+1576 MGEEEMWQV

>member
-19 HFYSYTVKQLPPH
+19 RFYSYTVKQLPPKLNLNLNSNPH
-32 PSPKPNRN
+32 PHPNLN
-40 RNPYPS
+40 SNPS
-46 SASHDDHQQQLH
+46 TSQDEH
-58 HHHHNHHRL
+58 HHHRCL
-67 WKTQRQSWSP
+67 WKTHRQSWSP
-77 RDTNNNHS
+77 RDGNNNHS
-85 LTSSNSNCNCNSSN
+85 PSSNSNSN
-99 TCNSISATGN
+99 TCNISTGN

-131 TPAIPLQMDVDVTVD
+131 TPAIPQQMDMDVAVD
-146 REFDMEMDTPV
+146 REFDMEMDADKDTPV

-189 SSSNNSINSGSYSTA
+189 SSSNNSINSGGYSTA
-204 CTPPPPTHHHHS
+204 CTPPPPTSHHHH
-216 QHQQLQ
+216 Q
-222 GTPGGSSRVGGAGT
+222 GTPGGSSRVGG
-236 GAGGAGGGS
+236 GGGGGGGS
-245 GVPPAPP
+245 GSGGSGVPPPAPP

-308 KAPPTTEEVL
+308 KAPPTTEEVQ

-377 AIMSSATQQV
+377 AIMSGATQQV

-401 MLSEDSGEC
+401 MLSEESGEC

-440 KEQDQCAFRYSGSGL
+440 KEQDQCAFRYSGTGL

-462 EIMGAVTASPGVS
+462 EIMGKVTASPGVMS
-475 VPGAGVMRVSAAE
+475 HVPGAGIMRVSAAE
-488 SAAQRTSLPDIALT
+488 AAVIAQRTSLPDIALT

-548 PPKRRSQPGAS
+548 PPKRRSQPGNPS
-559 AGAVGVGCSS
+559 GAMGLGLGSSS
-569 STSTSNQASP
+569 STTSTANQST
-579 LPYAQSHN
+579 N
-587 ISLNSDLDCSSN
+587 ISINSDLDCSSN

-637 HQQQQQ
+637 HHQQQQQ
-643 HLRSFPK
+643 HQQLLQQRQFPK
-650 LAAMMDEDMD
+650 MPGMMDNEDMD
-660 KMVSYSEYCR
+660 KLVSYSEYCP
-670 KASPLPSLC
+670 APLPTLRSIQ
-679 STRVVAPPINESR
+679 VVAPKPINEFR
-692 TESTGYA
+692 TGAAMEDKGQTPLPIGGGGGSAGGA
-699 GAAIDDK
+699 GAA
-706 TQTPLST
+706 
-713 GGGVAGVTGGT
+713 AT
-724 GGAAEGAAA
+724 GGAAEGGGAAA
-733 AASGGRE
+733 AAATGGGE
-740 TNSNRL
+740 TNSNRH

-751 FVSMREFRTCTQTAD
+751 FVSMREFQ
-766 YSVQSSTKSSSSNS
+766 SVQSSTKSSSSNS
-780 EIAFSI
+780 EIAI
-786 SESTAVGSSS
+786 GSSS
-796 EYQQIS
+796 TIEYQQIS
-802 QSVSHSQRHI
+802 QSSSSSVSHSQRQI

-826 STTTGYGSSELEQ
+826 STTTGYGSSSSEQLEQ
-839 QQQTTTP
+839 S
-846 ADLAPALPPK
+846 AGGSAELAPALPPK

-864 RHESPGVGDELD
+864 RHESTGGGTGVGGAAGAGAGAGDELD
-876 EAQSSSGWASHRSS
+876 EAHSGWASHRISHS
-890 QSEVAELRQ
+890 EMPEMRQQS
-899 LSPLHHLNHHPHTA
+899 PHHHLGLMSHPHA
-913 SAGQLQQWHS
+913 QLQHWPS
-923 KHHSLIEGPRLQ
+923 KHRSLIE
-935 LAGSG
+935 GSG
-940 SCSAFDQRHLDQ
+940 SCSAFDQRHLDLEQ

-963 MFQSVAFSVL
+963 IL

-987 QHRHTMHACNISRN
+987 QHRHTMHAYNISRN
-1001 ISHSQTMNIMPM
+1001 ISHSQTMNSMPM
-1013 SKELSPELEM
+1013 SKELSPELEI

-1032 KQRKAT
+1032 KQRMAT
-1038 SMVASPTLQPII
+1038 SMGSSPSLQPII
-1050 VTTPPPSPK
+1050 VTTTPPPSPK
-1059 PTLGENGS
+1059 PTLAENGS
-1067 TGRPD
+1067 ATGRPD

-1084 AVASEDAMPEPR
+1084 GLASEDAMPELR

-1105 VSAVD
+1105 VS
-1110 DGQTFYF
+1110 DGQTFYC

-1122 PVADLEMSEDTSSAD
+1122 PGEVVVGEDSAG
-1137 NQPLTT
+1137 QPIST
-1143 PQVLEEQEEPTA
+1143 PQVLEEPLLEEEVEPATMVEEPGVSANDSETLA
-1155 ESRPLVAV
+1155 A
-1163 HESVKPENADED
+1163 KPENAPAED
-1175 EEAERADMLI
+1175 EEEMLI

-1192 ITRYLIL
+1192 IKRYLIL
-1199 KKREEDGPEVKG
+1199 NKREEDGPEVKG
-1211 GYIDA
+1211 GHIDA

-1325 VTLYKEPKLGGAGC
+1325 VTLYKEPKVYGFIGAELGGAG
-1339 VGGAGIASSG
+1339 GGGAGAGIAGSG
-1349 GSSGA
+1349 GSSAAGGGGGGA
-1354 ASGGNQPSLLDL
+1354 NQPSLLDL

-1478 EEVRAFCALIDSSSS
+1478 EEVRSFCALIDSSSS

>member
-8 FLSDCALADRW
+8 FLSDCALAERW
-19 HFYSYTVKQLPPH
+19 RFYSYNVQQLDDEPP
-32 PSPKPNRN
+32 
-40 RNPYPS
+40 
-46 SASHDDHQQQLH
+46 ATQQQHQQQLLPPQH
-58 HHHHNHHRL
+58 RSLWSLRDNNNNNHNDN
-67 WKTQRQSWSP
+67 SN
-77 RDTNNNHS
+77 TNNNNKH
-85 LTSSNSNCNCNSSN
+85 
-99 TCNSISATGN
+99 
-109 TLHSIK
+109 TLHDIK

-120 KYKKLARLALS
+120 KYKKLPRLALS
-131 TPAIPLQMDVDVTVD
+131 ATSAAAATTTTTPICTPL
-146 REFDMEMDTPV
+146 TP
-157 PLKNAVCHGSIS
+157 PTTPSTCALLFKNVSPNGSIS
-169 SPSTPGT
+169 SPSTPSN
-176 CSSGIGVGGGGCS
+176 CSAGGGGGGCS
-189 SSSNNSINSGSYSTA
+189 SSSNNSINSSIYTSSSS
-204 CTPPPPTHHHHS
+204 TPPP
-216 QHQQLQ
+216 QHQQQ
-222 GTPGGSSRVGGAGT
+222 HHQSSTTTTTTPPTAPRGPGG
-236 GAGGAGGGS
+236 

-252 SAGSSGH
+252 TAAQGSTGSSGH

-302 RTKHGS
+302 RNKHGS
-308 KAPPTTEEVL
+308 QKPPPTTEEVQ

-365 SVIQTYTLNENS
+365 SVIQSYTLNENS

-401 MLSEDSGEC
+401 MLSEKSGEC

-440 KEQDQCAFRYSGSGL
+440 KEQDQCAFRYSGAGL

-462 EIMGAVTASPGVS
+462 DIMGAVAVAT
-475 VPGAGVMRVSAAE
+475 GAGSAGGGMRHAAPTD
-488 SAAQRTSLPDIALT
+488 AAAAAVAQRTSLPDIALT
-502 PKERDILEQHN
+502 PKERDILEQSN
-513 VNPMRGSHST
+513 VNPMRGSHSI

-529 TSPPPKPPLPNRAS
+529 TSPPPKPPLPNRSS

-548 PPKRRSQPGAS
+548 PPKRRSQPQSQLMQATNQPS
-559 AGAVGVGCSS
+559 PPPPTSS
-569 STSTSNQASP
+569 GSNNIANSNANANANSHSSQANSP

-599 ISLLNYGVDR
+599 FSLLNFNVDL

-632 REEED
+632 LDVEEQLQLPKPPTRQQLH
-637 HQQQQQ
+637 HQQH
-643 HLRSFPK
+643 HL
-650 LAAMMDEDMD
+650 EDDVD
-660 KMVSYSEYCR
+660 KMISYTTSSVHAT
-670 KASPLPSLC
+670 ASHSLP
-679 STRVVAPPINESR
+679 
-692 TESTGYA
+692 YA
-699 GAAIDDK
+699 GAA
-706 TQTPLST
+706 S
-713 GGGVAGVTGGT
+713 
-724 GGAAEGAAA
+724 GAAGSEANTELRKAAA
-733 AASGGRE
+733 AL
-740 TNSNRL
+740 TSNRH

-751 FVSMREFRTCTQTAD
+751 FVSMMSLRTSTQSVSKRSSEH
-766 YSVQSSTKSSSSNS
+766 SVQSSSTKSSSSNS
-780 EIAFSI
+780 EIVFGM
-786 SESTAVGSSS
+786 SETTTATATTTTSRSNSSS
-796 EYQQIS
+796 EYQQLS
-802 QSVSHSQRHI
+802 QTQ
-812 SSSSSSCTTTTTSS
+812 SSSSSSSSTTQRHITSSSSSNMNSNGSSSS
-826 STTTGYGSSELEQ
+826 STTAIATISSNSSEQLISASAASLTSATATA
-839 QQQTTTP
+839 TTATTLATSLHP
-846 ADLAPALPPK
+846 RGSNCSSPELLAPALPPK
-856 SIQRSSLT
+856 TQQRMNATS
-864 RHESPGVGDELD
+864 RIDAAMDELD
-876 EAQSSSGWASHRSS
+876 DNFELPELRTLSPHHHQHHSSST
-890 QSEVAELRQ
+890 Q
-899 LSPLHHLNHHPHTA
+899 LH
-913 SAGQLQQWHS
+913 QWQS
-923 KHHSLIEGPRLQ
+923 KHYSLTEPPRSAHLP
-935 LAGSG
+935 S
-940 SCSAFDQRHLDQ
+940 SCSSAFDRHL
-952 EPPPLPMKKKH
+952 EKPPPLPIKKKH
-963 MFQSVAFSVL
+963 IL
-973 AYMEICSASTRSIE
+973 AYMEICSANSHSVE
-987 QHRHTMHACNISRN
+987 QHRHTMHTTN
-1001 ISHSQTMNIMPM
+1001 ISHSQTMNIMSV
-1013 SKELSPELEM
+1013 SKDLSPEPET

-1032 KQRKAT
+1032 KQRKPSTTSSSLTAT
-1038 SMVASPTLQPII
+1038 STTTVPTAII
-1050 VTTPPPSPK
+1050 TTPPASPK
-1059 PTLGENGS
+1059 PMLGDVGLRN
-1067 TGRPD
+1067 
-1072 SRMATVC
+1072 SRMTTVS

-1084 AVASEDAMPEPR
+1084 VQATPEGTQVAQAA
-1096 SPVLDSNEN
+1096 LDSNEN
-1105 VSAVD
+1105 
-1110 DGQTFYF
+1110 TFYC

-1122 PVADLEMSEDTSSAD
+1122 PSETTETGAGGESSTMA
-1137 NQPLTT
+1137 PIST
-1143 PQVLEEQEEPTA
+1143 PQMLEAGGEDVTGGEAQQT
-1155 ESRPLVAV
+1155 ESRQQIPCEL
-1163 HESVKPENADED
+1163 ELDEED
-1175 EEAERADMLI
+1175 EEEEEDVDNQLP
-1185 NMLEEVN
+1185 NMLEEID
-1192 ITRYLIL
+1192 ITPYLIL
-1199 KKREEDGPEVKG
+1199 KKKEEDGPEVKG

-1228 DNAFCEAFIT
+1228 DNAFSEAFIT

-1261 CQVQDN
+1261 CQVHDQ

-1272 KETFALLVRVVNDLT
+1272 KETFSLLVRVVNDLT

-1294 LLSLLVEFVY
+1294 LLGLLVEFVY

-1325 VTLYKEPKLGGAGC
+1325 VTLYKDQRSIHYALERDQLGGILG
-1339 VGGAGIASSG
+1339 SG
-1349 GSSGA
+1349 VC
-1354 ASGGNQPSLLDL
+1354 SGGNQLSLLDL

-1377 LDAELFTKIEI
+1377 LDAELFQKIEI

-1468 RRLEWQKGIT
+1468 RRLEWQKGIA
-1478 EEVRAFCALIDSSSS
+1478 EELCSFCALIDSSSS

-1513 LILQDLTFV
+1513 LVLQDLTFV
-1522 HVGNQDYLSKGVIN
+1522 HVGNQDYVSKGVIN
-1536 FSKRWQQYNIIDN
+1536 FSKRWQQYNIIVN
-1549 MKRFKKCAYPFRRNE
+1549 MKRFKNAYPFRRNE

-1585 SEKIKPRGRR
+1585 SERIKPRGRR
-1595 PVNY
+1595 LVNNY

>member
-1 MPQFDES
+1 MMRVLNTELRLRFKNRKPRPFNRAAS
-8 FLSDCALADRW
+8 ADD
-19 HFYSYTVKQLPPH
+19 
-32 PSPKPNRN
+32 
-40 RNPYPS
+40 
-46 SASHDDHQQQLH
+46 A
-58 HHHHNHHRL
+58 
-67 WKTQRQSWSP
+67 
-77 RDTNNNHS
+77 
-85 LTSSNSNCNCNSSN
+85 
-99 TCNSISATGN
+99 AT
-109 TLHSIK
+109 
-115 FHRRR
+115 
-120 KYKKLARLALS
+120 A
-131 TPAIPLQMDVDVTVD
+131 TPAADELRLNGTLSM
-146 REFDMEMDTPV
+146 
-157 PLKNAVCHGSIS
+157 HGSIS
-169 SPSTPGT
+169 SPSTPSN
-176 CSSGIGVGGGGCS
+176 CSGGGVVGGCS
-189 SSSNNSINSGSYSTA
+189 SSSNNSINSATYTGHSASA
-204 CTPPPPTHHHHS
+204 ASTPPPP
-216 QHQQLQ
+216 QQQ
-222 GTPGGSSRVGGAGT
+222 QQQYTTTTTTTTPAAHRG
-236 GAGGAGGGS
+236 GGGS

-302 RTKHGS
+302 RNKHAS
-308 KAPPTTEEVL
+308 KPPPTTEEVQ

-365 SVIQTYTLNENS
+365 SVIQSYTLNENS

-401 MLSEDSGEC
+401 MLSEKSGEC

-440 KEQDQCAFRYSGSGL
+440 KEQDQCTFRYSGAGL

-462 EIMGAVTASPGVS
+462 DIMGAVAVATA
-475 VPGAGVMRVSAAE
+475 AGNAGGMRAPLDAA
-488 SAAQRTSLPDIALT
+488 AAAVAQRTSLPDIALT
-502 PKERDILEQHN
+502 PKERDILEQSN

-548 PPKRRSQPGAS
+548 PPKRRSQPQSQLMSATSGAS
-559 AGAVGVGCSS
+559 SGNNNSNTTNHSS
-569 STSTSNQASP
+569 QANSP

-587 ISLNSDLDCSSN
+587 ISINSDLDCSSN
-599 ISLLNYGVDR
+599 FSLINYCVDR

-632 REEED
+632 REEEEQLPKPPTRQL
-637 HQQQQQ
+637 HHQQ
-643 HLRSFPK
+643 HL
-650 LAAMMDEDMD
+650 DDDMD
-660 KMVSYSEYCR
+660 KMISY
-670 KASPLPSLC
+670 
-679 STRVVAPPINESR
+679 
-692 TESTGYA
+692 
-699 GAAIDDK
+699 K
-706 TQTPLST
+706 TQAEAVAASAVAATQEAATSSANATQPLLAT
-713 GGGVAGVTGGT
+713 GIGLGLGLGPTSVSGSGSGSEANT
-724 GGAAEGAAA
+724 ELRKAAA
-733 AASGGRE
+733 AL
-740 TNSNRL
+740 TSNRH

-751 FVSMREFRTCTQTAD
+751 FVSMMSFRTSTQSVSKRSSEH
-766 YSVQSSTKSSSSNS
+766 SVQSSTKSSSSNS
-780 EIAFSI
+780 EIAFGI
-786 SESTAVGSSS
+786 SETTTTSRSNSSS

-802 QSVSHSQRHI
+802 QTQSSTQRHI
-812 SSSSSSCTTTTTSS
+812 TSNSNSSNGSTSSS
-826 STTTGYGSSELEQ
+826 STTAIATATATTTATATATTTGISSEQLTSASTSTSMTTAL
-839 QQQTTTP
+839 QQTLGSNCSSP
-846 ADLAPALPPK
+846 ELAPALPPK
-856 SIQRSSLT
+856 TQQRLT
-864 RHESPGVGDELD
+864 ATSHFDALD
-876 EAQSSSGWASHRSS
+876 EPDDSNF
-890 QSEVAELRQ
+890 ELPELRQ
-899 LSPLHHLNHHPHTA
+899 LSPHHHQLHSSST
-913 SAGQLQQWHS
+913 QLHQWHA
-923 KHHSLIEGPRLQ
+923 KHHSLIEPPRSAQ
-935 LAGSG
+935 LPS
-940 SCSAFDQRHLDQ
+940 SCSSAFDRHLDK
-952 EPPPLPMKKKH
+952 PPPLPIKKKH
-963 MFQSVAFSVL
+963 IL
-973 AYMEICSASTRSIE
+973 AYMEICSANSHSVE
-987 QHRHTMHACNISRN
+987 QHRHTMHTYNISRN
-1001 ISHSQTMNIMPM
+1001 ISHSQTMNIMPV
-1013 SKELSPELEM
+1013 SKDLSPELET

-1032 KQRKAT
+1032 KQRKPSTTT
-1038 SMVASPTLQPII
+1038 STSTSTTVPTAVI
-1050 VTTPPPSPK
+1050 TTPPASPK
-1059 PTLGENGS
+1059 PTLGDPLQ
-1067 TGRPD
+1067 RD
-1072 SRMATVC
+1072 SRMTTVS

-1084 AVASEDAMPEPR
+1084 VQGATDESGALALAMAV
-1096 SPVLDSNEN
+1096 VDSNEN
-1105 VSAVD
+1105 VSTA
-1110 DGQTFYF
+1110 GGHTFYC

-1122 PVADLEMSEDTSSAD
+1122 PSET
-1137 NQPLTT
+1137 L
-1143 PQVLEEQEEPTA
+1143 
-1155 ESRPLVAV
+1155 AV
-1163 HESVKPENADED
+1163 GSGSGSGCG
-1175 EEAERADMLI
+1175 AERAATPISTPKVLDDEEIKQPIASELELEEEEMMEEEEEEEEDVDNQLP
-1185 NMLEEVN
+1185 NMLEEID
-1192 ITRYLIL
+1192 ITPYLIL
-1199 KKREEDGPEVKG
+1199 KKKDEDGPEVKG

-1228 DNAFCEAFIT
+1228 DNGRHRHNHKHSNHKHNHNHNHNHNHSSLTLPRVHKRKLNPKSSVVVHFVRAAFSEAFIT

-1261 CQVQDN
+1261 CQVHDQ

-1272 KETFALLVRVVNDLT
+1272 KETFSLLVRVVNDLT

-1325 VTLYKEPKLGGAGC
+1325 VTLYKDQRSYAFVLDRDQIGG
-1339 VGGAGIASSG
+1339 GGGG
-1349 GSSGA
+1349 GSANS
-1354 ASGGNQPSLLDL
+1354 NQLSLLDL

-1377 LDAELFTKIEI
+1377 LDAELFQKIEI

-1468 RRLEWQKGIT
+1468 RRLEWQKGIA
-1478 EEVRAFCALIDSSSS
+1478 EEVRSFCALIDSSSS

-1513 LILQDLTFV
+1513 LVLQDLTFV
-1522 HVGNQDYLSKGVIN
+1522 HVGNQDYMSKGVIN
-1536 FSKRWQQYNIIDN
+1536 FSKRWQQYNIIVN

-1564 RIIRFFDNFKDF
+1564 RIIGFFDNFKDF

-1585 SEKIKPRGRR
+1585 SERIKPRGRR
-1595 PVNY
+1595 QVNNY